1 MATEISL
8 TFTLTREHL
17 VGAWRQHFWMK
28 ALRSRS
34 MVFSMT
40 LLGICFVSIVLL
52 AWCCVPT
59 MPVGM
64 FSMILAVAPGLMAF
78 NYFVV
83 VPLSAPR
90 SGVCGMT
97 FDVRIAE
104 DTVSWR
110 GDQVDASLDWAR
122 FLDIAESRDYFL
134 LYFGQAAFFAVP
146 KIAFADQSG
155 IEAFRKLIASR
166 KEEVPRTW
174 YVESDARL
182 DEFAGKDGIAMRF
195 RFTEAEQVMLLR
207 EVIFGAIA
215 RSKSTLVLYGL
226 LFVFAAYGISM
237 ILATR
242 LEPIYFVMA
251 APAMTLFPGL
261 VIYYFFWV
269 KREVRKSPTYGRDQ
283 FVSINE
289 NEIVIDTGI
298 ARTSIA
304 WSGITAITDRGDL
317 VMLRRGA
324 DDFLTLAKRGFA
336 SADDEARFHE
346 MARRYVPGA

>member
-1 MATEISL
+1 MATDIAL
-8 TFTLTREHL
+8 TYTLTADDL
-17 VGAWRQHFWMK
+17 IQSWRQHFRNK
-28 ALRSRS
+28 TLRSKRT
-34 MVFSMT
+34 VREAIGAGVC
-40 LLGICFVSIVLL
+40 LLGAVGIAIYCSDWTVVWLVASII
-52 AWCCVPT
+52 A
-59 MPVGM
+59 
-64 FSMILAVAPGLMAF
+64 ILPGLMAF

-90 SGVCGMT
+90 SGLCGMT

-134 LYFGQAAFFAVP
+134 LYFGQAAYFAVP